1 MDGFS
6 GLASAGLGARA
17 AQDAQLDAL
26 RAGAQ
31 HTSPREAA
39 NKFEALFATQLV
51 KEMRKTLGEGFF
63 GEGPQADVYAGWLD
77 QFVGE
82 AIARDGGLHLTRR
95 LEQDLERAQA
105 ARTLADET
113 AAAAG
118 SLEPQTNAAPVSNDM
133 PATQT
138 APQTNTAP
146 LTTEPA
152 RTARTTPPTETK
164 S

>member
-1 MDGFS
+1 MDTFS

-17 AQDAQLDAL
+17 AQDAQLDKLRESAL
-26 RAGAQ
+26 

-82 AIARDGGLHLTRR
+82 AIARDGGLHLTKR

-105 ARTLADET
+105 ARDLAGARAE
-113 AAAAG
+113 AAA
-118 SLEPQTNAAPVSNDM
+118 EPVTPE
-133 PATQT
+133 TQGT
-138 APQTNTAP
+138 AR
-146 LTTEPA
+146 PA
-152 RTARTTPPTETK
+152 RIEPPTETK